1 MQFIG
6 KHSKLTILQF
16 KVKMKITKSS
26 LNKITSFITI
36 IIIANEKFVY
46 VYFEGYQKNRPNY

>member
-1 MQFIG
+1 
-6 KHSKLTILQF
+6 
-16 KVKMKITKSS
+16 MKIAKSS
-26 LNKITSFITI
+26 LNKITSFITII